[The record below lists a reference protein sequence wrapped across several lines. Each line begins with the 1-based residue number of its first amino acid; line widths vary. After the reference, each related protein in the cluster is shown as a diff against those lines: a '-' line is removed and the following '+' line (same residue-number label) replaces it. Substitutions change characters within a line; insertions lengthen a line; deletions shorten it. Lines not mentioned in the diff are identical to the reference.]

1 MARRKRKTEQPDVM
15 YQAPLGLRIAYRI
28 WMFLWT
34 LAKIAIG
41 VGGIVVAAVAVTGII
56 FVCLLGK
63 NFFEEKKRNKKSK

>member
-34 LAKIAIG
+34 LDRKS
-41 VGGIVVAAVAVTGII
+41 VV
-56 FVCLLGK
+56 
-63 NFFEEKKRNKKSK
+63 